1 MADFWTDFF
10 TSPDEELAG
19 LQAKLAKTYRWPA
32 NKVTRKARDKAT
44 AALMAYARSKGLVGA
59 VDLTAG
65 LD

>member
-10 TSPDEELAG
+10 ASPDPELAK
-19 LQAKLAKTYRWPA
+19 LQAKFGQTYRWPA
-32 NKVTRKARDKAT
+32 NKQTRKARDKAE
-44 AALMAYARSKGLVGA
+44 AALLAYARSKGLVGA